1 MSIDNNT
8 NNYNSIENN
17 SDYKLIDNI
26 SLLPSSYNK
35 IEALEIINPPKI
47 NETKNMAK
55 NFLSKLTKKSIYA
68 YPTNILNRITF
79 NWTYEVIKKR
89 KKNQKLKLT
98 SLSEISPSFQS
109 KSLFNEI
116 KPKWAGKYEFLSHSK
131 KKQKCCPLFLT
142 LIKSNLKQVII
153 ILFLYGV
160 LSIWDTFSV
169 IIFKELLL
177 LFKNND
183 VSQIEPEKRNWV
195 LKSLNLKQ
203 LVILMIINKISY
215 ILLNRQLNFMSDLL
229 DYCTT
234 TQLNLLIYDKLLK
247 IATDNKNTF
256 NEGQITNLMQKD
268 SNQFG
273 FFLVESSF
281 ILTLPISFIFSI
293 YLLFNFFGLAFIPGF
308 IVLIIL
314 FFTFY
319 FLGKKEEKYEND
331 KMTATDDRM
340 NVISQT
346 FNIIRMIKLYSWE
359 NFFKQKIRNKRKIE
373 LNLDEKQRGFHVLV
387 NTIYFNADNFL
398 FFVCVVSY
406 NLFYHQMETDKLL
419 TALYVIQGMVDPLFF
434 VPEFFISLY
443 EAIVSL
449 KRIQKFLLSE
459 DNDYSQIK
467 YLSENGKEKSPY
479 AIEIS
484 HVDFGVDNNI
494 DDENVVNNNK
504 MKKMIKTIKIII
516 IFQKN

>member
-1 MSIDNNT
+1 MKRNGNNDTNIIDNNS
-8 NNYNSIENN
+8 N
-17 SDYKLIDNI
+17 YKLIDNI
-26 SLLPSSYNK
+26 SLLPSSYEK

-47 NETKNMAK
+47 YESKNSIRSFFE
-55 NFLSKLTKKSIYA
+55 NLTKKSIYV
-68 YPTNILNRITF
+68 YPTNTLNSLTF
-79 NWTYEVIKKR
+79 NWVYHVIKNR
-89 KKNQKLKLT
+89 KKNQKLKLD
-98 SLSEISPSFQS
+98 SLSEISPKLKS
-109 KSLFNEI
+109 KTLFNKI
-116 KPKWAGKYEFLSHSK
+116 KPKWAGKYEFLSRNK
-131 KKQKCCPLFLT
+131 KNQKCCPLFLT
-142 LIKSNLKQVII
+142 LVQSNLKQIVI
-153 ILFLYGV
+153 ILFLFGIF
-160 LSIWDTFSV
+160 SIWDTFSV

-183 VSQIEPEKRNWV
+183 ISQIKPESRNWI
-195 LKSLNLKQ
+195 LKPLNLKQ
-203 LVILMIINKISY
+203 LVILMIINKISS
-215 ILLNRQLNFMSDLL
+215 ILLNRQLMFLSDLL
-229 DYCTT
+229 NNKTT
-234 TQLNLLIYDKLLK
+234 SQLNLLIYDKLLK
-247 IATDNKNTF
+247 IATYNKNTF

-268 SNQFG
+268 SGQFG
-273 FFLVESSF
+273 MFLVDSSL
-281 ILTLPISFIFSI
+281 ILTLPFNFIFSI

-308 IVLIIL
+308 IVLVLLLLI
-314 FFTFY
+314 FY
-319 FLGKKEEKYEND
+319 FLGKTEEKYLNE
-331 KMTATDDRM
+331 KMKATDDRM
-340 NVISQT
+340 NVVSQT